1 MDKLKHRSG
10 IYQEV
15 HIRHLNP
22 LNKIPQKVAIVENI
36 IANNLDYK
44 DIEFPE
50 IIVRLIKN
58 IYINVFFYESLSYS
72 YIKTKI

>member
-44 DIEFPE
+44 DIEFPVSKE
-50 IIVRLIKN
+50 D
-58 IYINVFFYESLSYS
+58 YS
-72 YIKTKI
+72 KIDKKYLY